1 MRWRYTVW
9 MYSRIK
15 ILRRH
20 GARLAEREIIGQKG
34 HDGELTLYRSG
45 GWIELKLSEPN
56 DQRKEPIVPILY
68 DAKLVTMHG
77 DRMLF
82 QGMERT
88 GDEKHAQY
96 MQEWSVMLLP

>member
-1 MRWRYTVW
+1 

-15 ILRRH
+15 VLRRY
-20 GARLAEREIIGQKG
+20 GARLADREIIAHKG

-45 GWIELKLSEPN
+45 GSIELKLSEPN
-56 DQRKEPIVPILY
+56 DQRKEPIIPILY
-68 DAKLVTMHG
+68 DARLVTMHG

-88 GDEKHAQY
+88 GDEKRAQY

>member
-1 MRWRYTVW
+1 

-20 GARLAEREIIGQKG
+20 GARLADREIIVHKG
-34 HDGELTLYRSG
+34 HDGELTLYRTGSS
-45 GWIELKLSEPN
+45 IELKLSDPN
-56 DQRKEPIVPILY
+56 DQRKEPIIPVLY

-88 GDEKHAQY
+88 GDEKRAQY
-96 MQEWSVMLLP
+96 MQEWSVMILP